1 MEVKVNDYTSAN
13 LKSTEWRSQD
23 ANSDFGLDDSI
34 ASTINSSFLSSN
46 TQKDANSSLTSEEGL
61 LNALNNLSIESVEK
75 PRRSS
80 RSDPNLD
87 SSYEDCQDLSSNTQI
102 DLSINNTV
110 IHDPSHSAD
119 DKKFTGDQISDIPI
133 SVNSEVTQNNSL
145 TENDNTKEETTCS
158 QVIDTPTNEH
168 QECVSGSQTTSDNTG
183 EQKNTTQDVINDMPI
198 NSDSKAIPDADQKNM
213 NSNINKSAVLNQSTK
228 KNKPASPSLLPK
240 PKPRTVDSSILDQSV
255 SKVTKPAAKHVIK
268 TITDASDGAHLKEER
283 INHFGIPVIS
293 GRKKHI
299 EAQPFNFLAR
309 GKSNSITSKTSDT
322 KQVGN
327 KTLNATSS
335 KIMNKTI
342 GGTTDKTMNKTLG
355 SASDKLVN
363 KTLTAKRISNVPSR
377 VMDKTIKKPSVLN
390 TTRSSSNA
398 KISTKVNQEN
408 KTPNVIPKPKIQAPK
423 PSRISG
429 PPKLHTD
436 KRAKERHEFD
446 VQIRQKQL
454 EIDRLRM
461 MWEEKQR
468 EKEKLE
474 ELALRKTMEPRA
486 HPMPEF
492 KAPVPIKSSKALT
505 VPQSPATWANNHKK

>member
-1 MEVKVNDYTSAN
+1 MMN
-13 LKSTEWRSQD
+13 STEWRSQD
-23 ANSDFGLDDSI
+23 ANSEFGLDDSI

-46 TQKDANSSLTSEEGL
+46 TQKDENSSFTSEEGL
-61 LNALNNLSIESVEK
+61 LNALNNLSLESAGK

-110 IHDPSHSAD
+110 IHDPSHSAEA
-119 DKKFTGDQISDIPI
+119 DKKLTDDQTSE
-133 SVNSEVTQNNSL
+133 NLEVTQNNYIA
-145 TENDNTKEETTCS
+145 ETDTPKKDISCS

-168 QECVSGSQTTSDNTG
+168 QECVSESQTTSDNTG
-183 EQKNTTQDVINDMPI
+183 EQKNTTQDVKNDIPI
-198 NSDSKAIPDADQKNM
+198 NSDSKSIPDVDQKNM
-213 NSNINKSAVLNQSTK
+213 NVNINKSAVLNQSTK
-228 KNKPASPSLLPK
+228 KSKPASPSLLPK
-240 PKPRTVDSSILDQSV
+240 PKPRNIDSSLDQSV
-255 SKVTKPAAKHVIK
+255 SKVTKPAAKHVVK
-268 TITDASDGAHLKEER
+268 TITDASDGVHLKEEK

-309 GKSNSITSKTSDT
+309 GKSTSIASKTSD
-322 KQVGN
+322 KVAN
-327 KTLNATSS
+327 KTLNATGS
-335 KIMNKTI
+335 KVMNKTI
-342 GGTTDKTMNKTLG
+342 SGVTDKTMNKTLR

-377 VMDKTIKKPSVLN
+377 VMDKTIKRPSVLN
-390 TTRSSSNA
+390 TTKSLQVTKSLGNA

-408 KTPNVIPKPKIQAPK
+408 KTPNVIPKSKTQVAPK
-423 PSRISG
+423 PSGISG

-474 ELALRKTMEPRA
+474 ELALRRTMEPKA

-505 VPQSPATWANNHKK
+505 VPQSPATWAHNHKK

>member
-1 MEVKVNDYTSAN
+1 MMN
-13 LKSTEWRSQD
+13 STEWRSQD
-23 ANSDFGLDDSI
+23 ENSDFGLDDSI
-34 ASTINSSFLSSN
+34 TSTINSSFLSSN

-61 LNALNNLSIESVEK
+61 LNALNNLSIESAGK

-110 IHDPSHSAD
+110 IHDPSHSVEG
-119 DKKFTGDQISDIPI
+119 KKLTGDQISDIPI
-133 SVNSEVTQNNSL
+133 SEDPEVTQNNCL
-145 TENDNTKEETTCS
+145 TETDNTKEETSCS
-158 QVIDTPTNEH
+158 QIIDTPTNEH
-168 QECVSGSQTTSDNTG
+168 QECVSEPQSTSDNTG
-183 EQKNTTQDVINDMPI
+183 EQKNTTQDVINDISI
-198 NSDSKAIPDADQKNM
+198 NNDSKSIPDADQKNM
-213 NSNINKSAVLNQSTK
+213 NRNINKSTVLNQSTK
-228 KNKPASPSLLPK
+228 KIKPASPSLLPK
-240 PKPRTVDSSILDQSV
+240 PKPRNINSSMLDQSG
-255 SKVTKPAAKHVIK
+255 SKVTKPATKHVIK

-283 INHFGIPVIS
+283 INHFGIPVIC

-322 KQVGN
+322 KQIGN
-327 KTLNATSS
+327 KTLNATTS
-335 KIMNKTI
+335 KVMNKTI
-342 GGTTDKTMNKTLG
+342 GGMITDKTMNKTLA

-408 KTPNVIPKPKIQAPK
+408 KTPNVIPKPKTQAPK

-474 ELALRKTMEPRA
+474 ELALRKTMEPKA